1 MNRLFV
7 VVIALSMAALCGCTT
22 TQKGAGVGA
31 ALGAGAG
38 AIIGHQSGETGEGA
52 LIGGAVGALAGALI
66 GSEME
71 TKYCPKC
78 GTGYTGGV
86 EYCTKDGTPLRLKNQ
101 PQEESA
107 PAYRAPQEKTR
118 HHESGAPAYKEEK
131 VTGYSIREGVFCPKC
146 GTVYTGD
153 VNYCPKDGT
162 RLEVKR

>member
-86 EYCTKDGTPLRLKNQ
+86 EYCTKDGTPLRLK
-101 PQEESA
+101 S
-107 PAYRAPQEKTR
+107 KT
-118 HHESGAPAYKEEK
+118 PI
-131 VTGYSIREGVFCPKC
+131 TPM
-146 GTVYTGD
+146 
-153 VNYCPKDGT
+153 
-162 RLEVKR
+162 

>member
-1 MNRLFV
+1 VKRMNRLFV

-78 GTGYTGGV
+78 GTGYTDDV
-86 EYCTKDGTPLRLKNQ
+86 QYCTKDGAPLRFKDQ
-101 PQEESA
+101 PQQGSA
-107 PAYRAPQEKTR
+107 PPQVR
-118 HHESGAPAYKEEK
+118 RPPPPPPPSYSES
-131 VTGYSIREGVFCPKC
+131 VFCPKC

-153 VNYCPKDGT
+153 VNYCSKDGT
-162 RLEVKR
+162 KLDVKR